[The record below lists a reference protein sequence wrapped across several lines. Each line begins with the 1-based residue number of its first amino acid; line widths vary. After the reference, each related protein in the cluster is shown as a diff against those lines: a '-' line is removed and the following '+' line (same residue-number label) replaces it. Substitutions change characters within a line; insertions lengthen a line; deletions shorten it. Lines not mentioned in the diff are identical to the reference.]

1 MHKKYTSQAGKV
13 LELAAK
19 LSRKLQHNY
28 VGTEHI
34 LAGLLQ
40 ERSGVAARVLTEN
53 HLEEKNL
60 LDLIE

>member
-40 ERSGVAARVLTEN
+40 ERSGPPAAGFPHSDIYGSLPVCGYP
-53 HLEEKNL
+53 
-60 LDLIE
+60 